1 MKKRVVIAGLGD
13 TGLLIAISLSNEFD
27 VVGITPKPGMVSG
40 QDVGGRLA
48 WPESWKKNYLMRFHQ
63 YKRLD
68 NVRVVQGLI
77 TSINTEKSLVT
88 VRLIDGTEY
97 VEPYHALVISS
108 GVQNGFWRTNDADS
122 FSAIEAKID
131 SISQQVATAQTV
143 AVIGGGA
150 TGVSVASSLAER
162 YQDKTIHLF
171 YSRDYLLPDYH
182 PKVHRWIKTHLLK
195 LNIHLHPNHRAKIP
209 DGFMCDRVTSEP
221 VEWETGQQSFHADVV
236 IWATGRVIPNNTFI
250 PPDMLDNNGFV
261 KVEST
266 LQVSG
271 YDNVFA
277 VGDIAA
283 SDIHRSSAR
292 NDGYEIVTH
301 NIRTVL
307 SGTASKMKQYKP
319 SAYRWGDILGLQKT
333 GLRVCTPNGM
343 SVRFSK
349 WVVNWFL
356 FPVVVRR
363 FIYKG
368 MRTKE
373 HALALEQKHLDTH

>member
-13 TGLLIAISLSNEFD
+13 TGLLIAVSLSKEFD

-48 WPESWKKNYLMRFHQ
+48 WSESWKKSNLIYFHQ

-68 NVRVVQGLI
+68 NVRIVRGFV
-77 TSINTEKSLVT
+77 TSINAEKSLVT
-88 VRLIDGTEY
+88 IRLLDGTEY
-97 VEPYHALVISS
+97 VEPYHVLVISS
-108 GVQNGFWRTNDADS
+108 GVQNGFWRTNNADS
-122 FSAIEAKID
+122 FPVIEAKID

-150 TGVSVASSLAER
+150 TGVSVANNLAER
-162 YQDKTIHLF
+162 YQDKSIHLF
-171 YSRDYLLPDYH
+171 YGRDHLLPDYH
-182 PKVHRWIKTHLLK
+182 PKVQSQIRTHLLK
-195 LNIHLHPNHRAKIP
+195 LNVHLHPNHRAKVP

-221 VEWETGQQSFHADVV
+221 VEWEMGQSSFHADVV
-236 IWATGRVIPNNTFI
+236 IWAVGRVSPNNTFI
-250 PPDMLDNNGFV
+250 SPDMLDNNGFV
-261 KVEST
+261 RVEST

-292 NDGYEIVTH
+292 NDGHEIVTH

-307 SGTASKMKQYKP
+307 SGTVSKMKKYKP
-319 SAYRWGDILGLQKT
+319 SSYRWGEILGVQKT
-333 GLRVCTPNGM
+333 GLRVFTSNGM
-343 SVRFSK
+343 SVWFSK
-349 WVVNWFL
+349 RVVNWFL
-356 FPVVVRR
+356 FPIVVRR

-368 MRTKE
+368 IRTKE
-373 HALALEQKHLDTH
+373 QAFALKQKHNDLH